1 MLTSPKKPIPVP
13 KLLEEQRMKEE
24 RMHDVLLLL
33 QHLIEREETTVRMIL
48 DCLYDVG
55 SVNLINQKITI
66 KPANRLMKG
75 IAILSKPAFRM
86 VALRWFKGNCP
97 QLITKWLYTKVRF

>member
-1 MLTSPKKPIPVP
+1 MLTSPKTPIPLP

-33 QHLIEREETTVRMIL
+33 QHLVEREETTVRMIL

-75 IAILSKPAFRM
+75 IASLSKPAFRM
-86 VALRWFKGNCP
+86 VALRWFKANCP
-97 QLITKWLYTKVRF
+97 LLITKWLQSKVRF

>member
-13 KLLEEQRMKEE
+13 KLLEEQRLKEE

-33 QHLIEREETTVRMIL
+33 QHLVEREETTVKMIL

-55 SVNLINQKITI
+55 SINLIDKKVRM

-75 IAILSKPAFRM
+75 IATLSKPAFRI
-86 VALRWFKGNCP
+86 VALRWFKANCP